1 MIAEREGQIA
11 DLEDQL
17 AALSKPVPEPE
28 PLPVVEEKYVADNSD
43 EVDQMLAKFLNVNNC
58 PVPIKRLGGG
68 YYLFGTKKIYAK
80 ILNGRLVIR
89 VGGGYMVIDEF
100 IQTYA
105 QQELIKIQAR
115 RAAGEDPFALDE
127 HGSPKRGVMAGGSP
141 RTSGKGSPK
150 VGSPSASI
158 NGTNKGPRT
167 LTAADIEKLKASG
180 AAREI

>member
-89 VGGGYMVIDEF
+89 VGGGYMVIEKF
-100 IQTYA
+100 IETYA
-105 QQELIKIQAR
+105 E
-115 RAAGEDPFALDE
+115 
-127 HGSPKRGVMAGGSP
+127 
-141 RTSGKGSPK
+141 
-150 VGSPSASI
+150 
-158 NGTNKGPRT
+158 
-167 LTAADIEKLKASG
+167 
-180 AAREI
+180 

>member
-1 MIAEREGQIA
+1 MIGDRESQIS
-11 DLEDQL
+11 DLEEQL
-17 AALSKPVPEPE
+17 AAMNKPAPIPEPQ
-28 PLPVVEEKYVADNSD
+28 PVVEENYVADAAD

-127 HGSPKRGVMAGGSP
+127 HGSPKRGVLTGSP

-167 LTAADIEKLKASG
+167 LTAADIERLKASG
-180 AAREI
+180 AARDI